1 VKRCFRGTEFVF
13 LLFPVFP
20 DLRELKKTMRFRPS
34 YFLLFGLLLL
44 LPGKGDAQFIQGSKK
59 NKPRY
64 QLMAYGALGFYS
76 ADSRVTASTSAT
88 KGYGA
93 SFRVEYPIAKGVK
106 LMTGL
111 EVMAQGVDFE
121 SYYFAPGYS
130 TIADKSFGYQHS
142 IRTAEVGLPIL
153 FKINTTKKS
162 PDDLINT
169 IYFTVGWEVKYN
181 FQSHSTITSVSD
193 GSLVYD
199 GPVDLS
205 YESEFLGH
213 DVGNYLVG
221 GIGLNHNFLPGN
233 NSIVF
238 DITYRYGVA
247 RYVYT
252 GKQNSNLL
260 PYRAS
265 NLSFGIG
272 FHF

>member
-1 VKRCFRGTEFVF
+1 MRPFPSSILLFSLF
-13 LLFPVFP
+13 LL
-20 DLRELKKTMRFRPS
+20 LT
-34 YFLLFGLLLL
+34 GQAH
-44 LPGKGDAQFIQGSKK
+44 AQFVQGSKK

-64 QLMAYGALGFYS
+64 QFMAYGALGFYS
-76 ADSRVTASTSAT
+76 ADSRVTGSTSAK

-93 SFRVEYPIAKGVK
+93 SFRVEYPIAKGIK
-106 LMTGL
+106 LMSGI
-111 EVMAQGVDFE
+111 EVMGNGVDFE

-130 TIADKSFGYQHS
+130 TISDKSFGYQHS

-153 FKINTTKKS
+153 FKISTSKKS
-162 PDDLINT
+162 SDDLINT
-169 IYFTVGWEVKYN
+169 IYFTAGWEVKYN
-181 FQSHSTITSVSD
+181 FQSHTTISSLND
-193 GSLVYD
+193 GSLLYD
-199 GPVDLS
+199 GPVDLA

-233 NSIVF
+233 SSIVF

-252 GKQNSNLL
+252 GNQNSNLL